1 MRALEAPAKLPARAR
16 PKGELFPPASVIPPV
31 HACPSTFSGC
41 NRAGRSRYLHVT
53 TPLGRRP
60 LPRSWLGI
68 FCGGG
73 GTGSVL
79 EGWKAAAMKLGGAW
93 VGEAR
98 AQNRGAA
105 RGSAGRGAR

>member
-31 HACPSTFSGC
+31 HASPSTFSGC

-73 GTGSVL
+73 GTGEVL
-79 EGWKAAAMKLGGAW
+79 TVGKSPGMTLAGAL
-93 VGEAR
+93 VL
-98 AQNRGAA
+98 AA
-105 RGSAGRGAR
+105 RSHTPAA